1 MTVIAHME
9 TVMIMADRRG
19 HRFVVVMRMAVMVM
33 GGDRGILQG
42 AQVR

>member
-19 HRFVVVMRMAVMVM
+19 HRFVVMRMAVMVVVS
-33 GGDRGILQG
+33 DRGILEG